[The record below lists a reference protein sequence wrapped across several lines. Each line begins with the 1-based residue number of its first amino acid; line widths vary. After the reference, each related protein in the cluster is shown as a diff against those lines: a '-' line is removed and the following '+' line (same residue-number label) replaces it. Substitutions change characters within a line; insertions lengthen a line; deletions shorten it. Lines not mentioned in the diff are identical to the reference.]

1 MDGALIGIVIGILAM
16 MGMIIKTRIPVALA
30 MIIASIIMGLF
41 AGMAPTELINSIQAG
56 FGGVLGGIGLIIAF
70 GVIMGA
76 CFERSGA
83 AVRMAKTFVKLCGK
97 GREDLALGFTGVLV
111 AIPVFCDSAYIIL
124 HSLVRAISRD
134 TGKSA
139 VGLGVTLALG
149 LLITH
154 ALVPPT
160 PGPVAVA
167 GILGVDLGV
176 YMMWGL
182 IVSIPMMLLSM
193 MLLSMIYIRRVGK
206 EYYRVPNGDMW
217 ITNQA
222 DWANLEKVKET
233 DDKELPSNFL
243 SFGPILIPIALILV
257 NTIIGKGDSM
267 PYQVLELLGNP
278 VVAVGLGVLMALYGL
293 TRHIERKD
301 MVGSMDDAL
310 STTGL
315 ILIVTG
321 CGGAMGAVL
330 KASGAGPQVA
340 EAIASSGIPP
350 LLVPLAIASMLR
362 IIQGSATA
370 SMMVAATM
378 TLPLVETLGLDPVFV
393 ALACAVGPVGFS
405 HLNDSYFH
413 IINRTLGI
421 TELADQIKIWS
432 VSSTIAWAIGASII
446 MILNLVFGKGGTMI
460 DPLVPFGVLAV
471 IMFWL
476 KAKEKNQVK
485 MATIN

>member
-1 MDGALIGIVIGILAM
+1 MNGALIGIIVGIVAM
-16 MGMIIKTRIPVALA
+16 MLMIIKTRIPVALA
-30 MIIASIIMGLF
+30 MTIACLIMGLF
-41 AGMAPTELINSIQAG
+41 AGMVPTDVVNAIKTG

-70 GVIMGA
+70 GVTMGA

-124 HSLVRAISRD
+124 YSLVRAISRD

-160 PGPVAVA
+160 PGPVAVT
-167 GILGVDLGV
+167 GILGVDIGI

-182 IVSIPMMLLSM
+182 LVSIPM

-206 EYYRVPNGDMW
+206 EYYRVPDGESW
-217 ITNQA
+217 ITNKA
-222 DWANLEKVKET
+222 DWADIEKVQSADEKS
-233 DDKELPSNFL
+233 LPGNFL
-243 SFGPILIPIALILV
+243 SFGPIIIPIVLILL
-257 NTIIGKGDSM
+257 NTLFGKGDS
-267 PYQVLELLGNP
+267 YFHLTLQLIGNP
-278 VVAVGLGVLMALYGL
+278 VVAVGLGVLLALYGL
-293 TRHIERKD
+293 TRNIERKD
-301 MVGSMDDAL
+301 MISAMDDAL

-315 ILIVTG
+315 ILVVTG

-330 KASGAGPQVA
+330 KASGAGPEVA
-340 EAIASSGIPP
+340 QAIANSGIPP

-362 IIQGSATA
+362 LIQGSATA

-378 TLPLVETLGLDPVFV
+378 TLPLVKPLGLDPMFV

-413 IINRTLGI
+413 IISRTLGLSQ
-421 TELADQIKIWS
+421 LADQLRIWTM
-432 VSSTIAWAIGASII
+432 SSTVAWAIGASII
-446 MILNLVFGKGGTMI
+446 MLLNLLFGSGGTWI
-460 DPLVPFGVLAV
+460 DPIVPLAILAAILVW
-471 IMFWL
+471 M
-476 KAKEKNQVK
+476 K
-485 MATIN
+485 MKYSTVNINTDPITKSA

>member
-1 MDGALIGIVIGILAM
+1 
-16 MGMIIKTRIPVALA
+16 
-30 MIIASIIMGLF
+30 
-41 AGMAPTELINSIQAG
+41 
-56 FGGVLGGIGLIIAF
+56 
-70 GVIMGA
+70 
-76 CFERSGA
+76 
-83 AVRMAKTFVKLCGK
+83 
-97 GREDLALGFTGVLV
+97 
-111 AIPVFCDSAYIIL
+111 
-124 HSLVRAISRD
+124 
-134 TGKSA
+134 
-139 VGLGVTLALG
+139 
-149 LLITH
+149 
-154 ALVPPT
+154 
-160 PGPVAVA
+160 
-167 GILGVDLGV
+167 
-176 YMMWGL
+176 
-182 IVSIPMMLLSM
+182 
-193 MLLSMIYIRRVGK
+193 
-206 EYYRVPNGDMW
+206 
-217 ITNQA
+217 
-222 DWANLEKVKET
+222 
-233 DDKELPSNFL
+233 
-243 SFGPILIPIALILV
+243 
-257 NTIIGKGDSM
+257 
-267 PYQVLELLGNP
+267 
-278 VVAVGLGVLMALYGL
+278 
-293 TRHIERKD
+293 

>member
-1 MDGALIGIVIGILAM
+1 MDAALIGIIVGIIAM

-30 MIIASIIMGLF
+30 MVLASIIMGLF
-41 AGMAPTELINSIQAG
+41 AGMAPTELIDAIKSG

-97 GREDLALGFTGVLV
+97 GREDIALGFTGVLV

-124 HSLVRAISRD
+124 HSLVRAISRN

-167 GILGVDLGV
+167 GILDVDLGV
-176 YMMWGL
+176 YMLWGL
-182 IVSIPMMLLSM
+182 MVSIPMMLLS
-193 MLLSMIYIRRVGK
+193 LIYIRKVAK
-206 EYYRVPNGDMW
+206 DYYRIPNGQQW
-217 ITNQA
+217 ITSHA
-222 DWANLEKVKET
+222 DWANLEKVKEA
-233 DDKELPSNFL
+233 DESELPSNFL
-243 SFGPILIPIALILV
+243 SFGPILIPIVLILA
-257 NTIIGKGDSM
+257 NTLVGKGDSAIHT
-267 PYQVLELLGNP
+267 LLSLIGNP
-278 VVAVGLGVLMALYGL
+278 VVAVGIGVLLALYGL
-293 TRHIERKD
+293 TRHIDRKD
-301 MVGSMDDAL
+301 MIGSMDDSLA
-310 STTGL
+310 TTGL
-315 ILIVTG
+315 ILVVTG

-350 LLVPLAIASMLR
+350 LLVPLAIASLLR
-362 IIQGSATA
+362 LIQGSATA

-413 IINRTLGI
+413 IISRTLGI
-421 TELADQIKIWS
+421 TELGDQLKIWT
-432 VSSTIAWAIGASII
+432 VTSTIAWAIGASIV
-446 MILNLVFGKGGTMI
+446 MALNLIFGQGGTLV
-460 DPLVPFGVLAV
+460 DPAIPFIVLAV
-471 IMFWL
+471 IMLW
-476 KAKEKNQVK
+476 VK
-485 MATIN
+485 SRDKQNTVAQAS

>member
-1 MDGALIGIVIGILAM
+1 MDGAIIGIIVGIIAM
-16 MGMIIKTRIPVALA
+16 MLMIIKTRIPVTLA
-30 MIIASIIMGLF
+30 MVITCLIMGLS
-41 AGMAPTELINSIQAG
+41 AGMAPTELINAIKAG

-97 GREDLALGFTGVLV
+97 GREDLALGFTGVVV

-124 HSLVRAISRD
+124 HSLVRAISRN
-134 TGKSA
+134 TGKSS

-154 ALVPPT
+154 AMVPPT

-176 YMMWGL
+176 YMLWG
-182 IVSIPMMLLSM
+182 IAVSIPMMLLSM
-193 MLLSMIYIRRVGK
+193 IYIRKVGK
-206 EYYRVPNGDMW
+206 DYYRVPDGDRW

-222 DWANLEKVKET
+222 DWANLKTVNAT
-233 DDKELPSNFL
+233 DERQLPSNFL
-243 SFGPILIPIALILV
+243 SFGPILIPIILILLG
-257 NTIIGKGDSM
+257 TIVGKGDTFFHSL
-267 PYQVLELLGNP
+267 LELFGNP

-293 TRHIERKD
+293 TKKIDRKD
-301 MVGSMDDAL
+301 MIGSMDDAL

-315 ILIVTG
+315 ILVVTG

-330 KASGAGPQVA
+330 KASGTGPVVA
-340 EAIASSGIPP
+340 EMIASSGIPP

-362 IIQGSATA
+362 LVQGSATA

-378 TLPLVETLGLDPVFV
+378 SLPLVETLGLDPVFV
-393 ALACAVGPVGFS
+393 ALICAVGPVGFS
-405 HLNDSYFH
+405 HVNDSYFH
-413 IINRTLGI
+413 IISRTLGI
-421 TELADQIKIWS
+421 TELSDQLKIWS
-432 VSSTIAWAIGASII
+432 MTSTIAWAIGASII
-446 MILNLVFGKGGTMI
+446 LTLNLFFGAGGTMI
-460 DPLVPFGVLAV
+460 DPIIPIIVLAM
-471 IMFWL
+471 IALWM
-476 KAKEKNQVK
+476 KMSTQKSKENQSIIE
-485 MATIN
+485 AT

>member
-1 MDGALIGIVIGILAM
+1 MDSALIGIILGIVAM
-16 MGMIIKTRIPVALA
+16 MVMIIKTRIPVALA
-30 MIIASIIMGLF
+30 MVIASIIMGLF
-41 AGMAPTELINSIQAG
+41 AGMAPTEVVDAIKAG

-97 GREDLALGFTGVLV
+97 DREDIALGFTGVLV

-124 HSLVRAISRD
+124 HSLVRAISRN
-134 TGKSA
+134 TGKSS

-167 GILGVDLGV
+167 GILNVDLGV
-176 YMMWGL
+176 YMLWGL
-182 IVSIPMMLLSM
+182 IVSVPMMLLS
-193 MLLSMIYIRRVGK
+193 LFYIRKVGQQ
-206 EYYRVPNGDMW
+206 YYRVPNGDGW
-217 ITNQA
+217 ITSQA

-233 DDKELPSNFL
+233 DDKVLPSNFL
-243 SFGPILIPIALILV
+243 SFGPILIPIILILAA
-257 NTIIGKGDSM
+257 TLIGKGESTFHA
-267 PYQVLELLGNP
+267 VISLLGNP
-278 VVAVGLGVLMALYGL
+278 VVAVGLGVLLALYGL
-293 TRHIERKD
+293 TRNIERKD

-315 ILIVTG
+315 ILVVTG

-330 KASGAGPQVA
+330 KASGAGPQIA

-362 IIQGSATA
+362 LIQGSATA

-378 TLPLVETLGLDPVFV
+378 TLPLVETLGLDPIFV

-421 TELADQIKIWS
+421 TELADQIKIWT
-432 VSSTIAWAIGASII
+432 VSSTVAWAIGASIV
-446 MILNLVFGKGGTMI
+446 MALNLIFGQGGTLI
-460 DPLVPFGVLAV
+460 DPIVPFVVLAA
-471 IMFWL
+471 IMLWMKKSQFS
-476 KAKEKNQVK
+476 KVSAQHSR
-485 MATIN
+485 A

>member
-1 MDGALIGIVIGILAM
+1 MDSALIGIILGIVAM
-16 MGMIIKTRIPVALA
+16 MVMIIKTRIPVALA
-30 MIIASIIMGLF
+30 MVIASIIMGLF
-41 AGMAPTELINSIQAG
+41 AGMAPTEVVNAIKAG

-97 GREDLALGFTGVLV
+97 GREDIALGFTGVLV

-124 HSLVRAISRD
+124 HSLVRAISRN
-134 TGKSA
+134 TGKSS

-167 GILGVDLGV
+167 GILDIDLGV
-176 YMMWGL
+176 YMLWGL
-182 IVSIPMMLLSM
+182 IVSVPMMLLS
-193 MLLSMIYIRRVGK
+193 LFYIRKVGQ
-206 EYYRVPNGDMW
+206 EYYRVPNGENW
-217 ITNQA
+217 ITSQA
-222 DWANLEKVKET
+222 DWANLEKVQES
-233 DDKELPSNFL
+233 DDKQLPSNFL
-243 SFGPILIPIALILV
+243 SFGPILIPIVLILTATLV
-257 NTIIGKGDSM
+257 GKGDSLFHA
-267 PYQVLELLGNP
+267 VIALLGNP
-278 VVAVGLGVLMALYGL
+278 VVAVGIGVLLALYGL
-293 TRHIERKD
+293 TRNIERKD
-301 MVGSMDDAL
+301 MIGSMDDAL

-315 ILIVTG
+315 ILVVTG

-362 IIQGSATA
+362 LIQGSATA

-378 TLPLVETLGLDPVFV
+378 TLPLVDSLGLDPVFV

-421 TELADQIKIWS
+421 TELADQLKIWS
-432 VSSTIAWAIGASII
+432 VTSTIAWAIGASIV
-446 MILNLVFGKGGTMI
+446 MLLNLIFGQGGTLI
-460 DPLVPFGVLAV
+460 DPIVPFAVLGG
-471 IMFWL
+471 IMLWMR
-476 KAKEKNQVK
+476 KKQSTRISTQRSEA
-485 MATIN
+485 

>member
-1 MDGALIGIVIGILAM
+1 MDGAILGIIVGITAM
-16 MGMIIKTRIPVALA
+16 MVMIIKTRIPVALA
-30 MIIASIIMGLF
+30 MVLSCLIMGLF
-41 AGMAPTELINSIQAG
+41 AGMAPTELVNAIKSG

-76 CFERSGA
+76 CFEKSGA
-83 AVRMAKTFVKLCGK
+83 AVRMAKTFVKICGK

-111 AIPVFCDSAYIIL
+111 AIPVFCDSAYVLL
-124 HSLVRAISRD
+124 HSLVRAISRN

-160 PGPVAVA
+160 PGPVAVS

-176 YMMWGL
+176 YMLWGL
-182 IVSIPMMLLSM
+182 AVSIPMMMLS
-193 MLLSMIYIRRVGK
+193 LIYIRKVGK
-206 EYYRVPNGDMW
+206 QYYRVPNGENW
-217 ITNQA
+217 ITSEA
-222 DWANLEKVKET
+222 DWANLENVKET
-233 DDKELPSNFL
+233 KDEDLPSNFL
-243 SFGPILIPIALILV
+243 SFGPILVPIALILA
-257 NTIIGKGDSM
+257 NTMIGEGSSFFHTFL
-267 PYQVLELLGNP
+267 QLVGNP
-278 VVAVGLGVLMALYGL
+278 VVAVGIGVLMALYGL
-293 TRHIERKD
+293 TTQIDRKE
-301 MVGSMDDAL
+301 MIGSMDDAL

-315 ILIVTG
+315 ILVVTG

-340 EAIASSGIPP
+340 EVIASSGIPP

-362 IIQGSATA
+362 LIQGSATA

-413 IINRTLGI
+413 IISRTLGI
-421 TELADQIKIWS
+421 TELSDQLKIWS
-432 VSSTIAWAIGASII
+432 LTSTIAWAIGASII
-446 MILNLVFGKGGTMI
+446 MTLNLFFGKGGTLI
-460 DPLVPFGVLAV
+460 DPIIPLAV
-471 IMFWL
+471 LGAIVVWM
-476 KAKEKNQVK
+476 KTRQGEAPKEV
-485 MATIN
+485 AA

>member
-41 AGMAPTELINSIQAG
+41 AGMAPTELINAIKAG

-167 GILGVDLGV
+167 GILGVDLGE
-176 YMMWGL
+176 YMLWGL
-182 IVSIPMMLLSM
+182 MVSIPM
-193 MLLSMIYIRRVGK
+193 MLLSMIYIRRVGN
-206 EYYRVPNGDMW
+206 EYYRVPNGETW

-222 DWANLEKVKET
+222 DWVNLEKVKET

-243 SFGPILIPIALILV
+243 SFGPILLPIAFILINTLV
-257 NTIIGKGDSM
+257 GQGDSAM
-267 PYQVLELLGNP
+267 HTVISLIGNP
-278 VVAVGLGVLMALYGL
+278 VVAVGIGVLMALYGL

-301 MVGSMDDAL
+301 MVSSMDCSVYYGANSCCDWL
-310 STTGL
+310 WWRNGCST
-315 ILIVTG
+315 
-321 CGGAMGAVL
+321 
-330 KASGAGPQVA
+330 
-340 EAIASSGIPP
+340 
-350 LLVPLAIASMLR
+350 
-362 IIQGSATA
+362 
-370 SMMVAATM
+370 
-378 TLPLVETLGLDPVFV
+378 
-393 ALACAVGPVGFS
+393 
-405 HLNDSYFH
+405 
-413 IINRTLGI
+413 
-421 TELADQIKIWS
+421 
-432 VSSTIAWAIGASII
+432 
-446 MILNLVFGKGGTMI
+446 
-460 DPLVPFGVLAV
+460 
-471 IMFWL
+471 
-476 KAKEKNQVK
+476 
-485 MATIN
+485 

>member
-1 MDGALIGIVIGILAM
+1 MDGALIGIIVGIIAM
-16 MGMIIKTRIPVALA
+16 MLMIIKTRIPVALA
-30 MIIASIIMGLF
+30 MVIASLIMGLF
-41 AGMAPTELINSIQAG
+41 AGMAPTDLVNAIKAG

-97 GREDLALGFTGVLV
+97 GREDLALGFTGVVV

-167 GILGVDLGV
+167 GILGVNLGE
-176 YMMWGL
+176 YMLWGL
-182 IVSIPMMLLSM
+182 LVSIPMMLLSM
-193 MLLSMIYIRRVGK
+193 FYIRRVGN
-206 EYYRVPNGDMW
+206 EYYRVPNGEAW
-217 ITNQA
+217 ITSSA
-222 DWANLEKVKET
+222 EWANLDKVQAADERT
-233 DDKELPSNFL
+233 LPSNFL
-243 SFGPILIPIALILV
+243 SFGPILIPIALILID
-257 NTIIGKGDSM
+257 TLFGAGDSFFHLTI
-267 PYQVLELLGNP
+267 QLIGNP

-293 TRHIERKD
+293 TRNIERKD
-301 MVGSMDDAL
+301 MIGSMDDAL

-315 ILIVTG
+315 ILVVTG

-340 EAIASSGIPP
+340 EVIASSGIPP

-362 IIQGSATA
+362 LIQGSATA

-378 TLPLVETLGLDPVFV
+378 TLPLVETLGLDPIFV

-421 TELADQIKIWS
+421 TELADQLRIWS
-432 VSSTIAWAIGASII
+432 VTSTVAWAIGASII
-446 MILNLVFGKGGTMI
+446 MMLNLIFGKGGTWI
-460 DPLVPFGVLAV
+460 DPIVPIVILAA
-471 IMFWL
+471 IMFWVR
-476 KAKEKNQVK
+476 AKYPENTV
-485 MATIN
+485 AVNV

>member
-193 MLLSMIYIRRVGK
+193 IYIRRVGK

-233 DDKELPSNFL
+233 DDKELPSNL
-243 SFGPILIPIALILV
+243 WV
-257 NTIIGKGDSM
+257 N
-267 PYQVLELLGNP
+267 
-278 VVAVGLGVLMALYGL
+278 
-293 TRHIERKD
+293 
-301 MVGSMDDAL
+301 
-310 STTGL
+310 
-315 ILIVTG
+315 
-321 CGGAMGAVL
+321 
-330 KASGAGPQVA
+330 
-340 EAIASSGIPP
+340 SS
-350 LLVPLAIASMLR
+350 
-362 IIQGSATA
+362 
-370 SMMVAATM
+370 
-378 TLPLVETLGLDPVFV
+378 
-393 ALACAVGPVGFS
+393 
-405 HLNDSYFH
+405 Y
-413 IINRTLGI
+413 RT
-421 TELADQIKIWS
+421 
-432 VSSTIAWAIGASII
+432 
-446 MILNLVFGKGGTMI
+446 
-460 DPLVPFGVLAV
+460 
-471 IMFWL
+471 
-476 KAKEKNQVK
+476 
-485 MATIN
+485 

>member
-1 MDGALIGIVIGILAM
+1 MDGALIGIIVGIVTM
-16 MGMIIKTRIPVALA
+16 MLMIIKTRIPVTLA
-30 MIIASIIMGLF
+30 MIIASLIMGLF
-41 AGMAPTELINSIQAG
+41 AGMAPTDLVNAIKAG

-167 GILGVDLGV
+167 GILGVDLGE
-176 YMMWGL
+176 YMMWGI
-182 IVSIPMMLLSM
+182 IVSIPM

-206 EYYRVPNGDMW
+206 DYYRVPNGEAW
-217 ITNQA
+217 ITNSA

-233 DDKELPSNFL
+233 DEKELPSNFL
-243 SFGPILIPIALILV
+243 SFGPILIPIALILIDTLFGDGESFLHL
-257 NTIIGKGDSM
+257 TIQLI
-267 PYQVLELLGNP
+267 GNP

-362 IIQGSATA
+362 LIQGSATA

-421 TELADQIKIWS
+421 TELADQLRIWS
-432 VSSTIAWAIGASII
+432 VSSTVAWAIGASII
-446 MILNLVFGKGGTMI
+446 MVLNLIFGQGGTWL
-460 DPLVPFGVLAV
+460 DPIVPIAVLAV
-471 IMFWL
+471 IMVWI
-476 KAKEKNQVK
+476 KAKYPATQVPVT
-485 MATIN
+485 A

>member
-30 MIIASIIMGLF
+30 MVIASIIMGLF
-41 AGMAPTELINSIQAG
+41 AGMAPTELIDAIKAG

-83 AVRMAKTFVKLCGK
+83 AVRMAKTFVKICGK

-167 GILGVDLGV
+167 GILGVDLGE
-176 YMMWGL
+176 YMLWGL
-182 IVSIPMMLLSM
+182 MVSVPM
-193 MLLSMIYIRRVGK
+193 MLLSMIYIRRVGN
-206 EYYRVPNGDMW
+206 EYYRVPNGDGW

-222 DWANLEKVKET
+222 DWANLEKVQAT

-243 SFGPILIPIALILV
+243 SFGPILVPIALILI
-257 NTIIGKGDSM
+257 NTLVGSGDTFFHTALS
-267 PYQVLELLGNP
+267 LLGNP

-293 TRHIERKD
+293 TRNIDRKD

-315 ILIVTG
+315 ILVVTG

-362 IIQGSATA
+362 LIQGSATA

-432 VSSTIAWAIGASII
+432 VSSTVAWAIGASII
-446 MILNLVFGKGGTMI
+446 MALNLVFGKGGTLI
-460 DPLVPFGVLAV
+460 DPLVPILVLAAV
-471 IMFWL
+471 IVWMKSKSN
-476 KAKEKNQVK
+476 KAAKPEL
-485 MATIN
+485 AAS

>member
-1 MDGALIGIVIGILAM
+1 MNTALIGIIVGIIAM

-30 MIIASIIMGLF
+30 MVLASIIMGLF
-41 AGMAPTELINSIQAG
+41 AGMAPTELINAIQAG

-97 GREDLALGFTGVLV
+97 GREDIALGLTGVLV

-124 HSLVRAISRD
+124 HSLVRAISRN

-167 GILGVDLGV
+167 GILQVDLGV
-176 YMMWGL
+176 YMLWGL
-182 IVSIPMMLLSM
+182 MVSIPMMLLS
-193 MLLSMIYIRRVGK
+193 LLYIRKVGD
-206 EYYRVPNGDMW
+206 EYYRVPEGQTW
-217 ITNQA
+217 ITSQA
-222 DWANLEKVKET
+222 DWANLEKVQEADEKA
-233 DDKELPSNFL
+233 LPSNFL
-243 SFGPILIPIALILV
+243 SFGPILIPIVLILA
-257 NTIIGKGDSM
+257 NTLLGKGDSAI
-267 PYQVLELLGNP
+267 QTLLSLIGNP
-278 VVAVGLGVLMALYGL
+278 VVAVGIGVLLALYGL
-293 TRHIERKD
+293 TRHIDRKD
-301 MVGSMDDAL
+301 IIGSMDDSLA
-310 STTGL
+310 TTGL
-315 ILIVTG
+315 ILVVTG

-350 LLVPLAIASMLR
+350 LLVPLAIASLLR
-362 IIQGSATA
+362 LIQGSATA
-370 SMMVAATM
+370 AMMVAATM

-413 IINRTLGI
+413 IISRTLGI
-421 TELADQIKIWS
+421 TELGDQLKIWT
-432 VSSTIAWAIGASII
+432 VTTTIAWAIGASIV
-446 MILNLVFGKGGTMI
+446 MTLNFIFGKGGTLV
-460 DPLVPFGVLAV
+460 DPIVPFAVLAA
-471 IMFWL
+471 IMIWV
-476 KAKEKNQVK
+476 KSREKMSKVEVDAETQAN
-485 MATIN
+485 

>member
-1 MDGALIGIVIGILAM
+1 L
-16 MGMIIKTRIPVALA
+16 
-30 MIIASIIMGLF
+30 
-41 AGMAPTELINSIQAG
+41 
-56 FGGVLGGIGLIIAF
+56 
-70 GVIMGA
+70 
-76 CFERSGA
+76 
-83 AVRMAKTFVKLCGK
+83 
-97 GREDLALGFTGVLV
+97 
-111 AIPVFCDSAYIIL
+111 
-124 HSLVRAISRD
+124 
-134 TGKSA
+134 
-139 VGLGVTLALG
+139 
-149 LLITH
+149 
-154 ALVPPT
+154 
-160 PGPVAVA
+160 
-167 GILGVDLGV
+167 
-176 YMMWGL
+176 WGL
-182 IVSIPMMLLSM
+182 MVSIPM
-193 MLLSMIYIRRVGK
+193 MLLSMIYIRRVGN
-206 EYYRVPNGDMW
+206 EYYRVPNGETW

-233 DDKELPSNFL
+233 DDRELPSNFL
-243 SFGPILIPIALILV
+243 SFGPILLPIAFILINTLV
-257 NTIIGKGDSM
+257 GQGDTAMHNVIS
-267 PYQVLELLGNP
+267 LIGNP
-278 VVAVGLGVLMALYGL
+278 VVAVGIGVLMALYGL

-301 MVGSMDDAL
+301 MVSSMDDAL

-315 ILIVTG
+315 ILVVTG

-362 IIQGSATA
+362 LIQGSATA

-446 MILNLVFGKGGTMI
+446 MVLNLVFGKGGTWI
-460 DPLVPFGVLAV
+460 DPLIPIAVLGALFV
-471 IMFWL
+471 WL
-476 KAKEKNQVK
+476 KSKEKSQVK
-485 MATIN
+485 TAVTN

>member
-1 MDGALIGIVIGILAM
+1 MDGALIGIIVGIVAM
-16 MGMIIKTRIPVALA
+16 MLMIIKTRIPVALA
-30 MIIASIIMGLF
+30 MVIASLIMGLF
-41 AGMAPTELINSIQAG
+41 AGMAPTDLVNAIKAG

-167 GILGVDLGV
+167 GILGVDLGE
-176 YMMWGL
+176 YMMWGI
-182 IVSIPMMLLSM
+182 IVSIPM

-206 EYYRVPNGDMW
+206 EYYRVPNGEAW
-217 ITNQA
+217 ITNSA

-233 DDKELPSNFL
+233 DEKTLPSNFL
-243 SFGPILIPIALILV
+243 SFGPILIPIALILID
-257 NTIIGKGDSM
+257 TLFGKGDTFLHLTI
-267 PYQVLELLGNP
+267 QLIGNP

-362 IIQGSATA
+362 LIQGSATA

-421 TELADQIKIWS
+421 TELADQLRIWS
-432 VSSTIAWAIGASII
+432 VSSTVAWAIGASII
-446 MILNLVFGKGGTMI
+446 MVLNLIFGQGGTWL
-460 DPLVPFGVLAV
+460 DPIIPIAVLAV
-471 IMFWL
+471 IMVWI
-476 KAKEKNQVK
+476 KAKYPANNNQPV
-485 MATIN
+485 TVQ

>member
-1 MDGALIGIVIGILAM
+1 MDAALIGIILGILAM
-16 MGMIIKTRIPVALA
+16 MVMIIKTRIPVALA

-41 AGMAPTELINSIQAG
+41 AGMAPTDLVNAIKSG

-97 GREDLALGFTGVLV
+97 GREDVALGFTGVLV

-124 HSLVRAISRD
+124 HSLVRAISRN

-154 ALVPPT
+154 AMVPPT

-167 GILGVDLGV
+167 GILNVDLGV
-176 YMMWGL
+176 YMLWGL
-182 IVSIPMMLLSM
+182 IVSVPMMLLS
-193 MLLSMIYIRRVGK
+193 LIYIRKVGK
-206 EYYRVPNGDMW
+206 EYYRVPNGENW
-217 ITNQA
+217 ITSQA
-222 DWANLEKVKET
+222 DWANLEKVQET
-233 DDKELPSNFL
+233 DDRHLPGNFL
-243 SFGPILIPIALILV
+243 SFGPILLPIVLILV
-257 NTIIGKGDSM
+257 NTLVTKDDSLFYAIIS
-267 PYQVLELLGNP
+267 LLGNP
-278 VVAVGLGVLMALYGL
+278 VVAVGIGVLLALYGL
-293 TRHIERKD
+293 TRNIDRKD

-315 ILIVTG
+315 ILVVTG

-362 IIQGSATA
+362 LIQGSATA

-413 IINRTLGI
+413 IISRTLGI
-421 TELADQIKIWS
+421 TELSDQLKIWS
-432 VSSTIAWAIGASII
+432 VSSTIAWAIGASIV
-446 MILNLVFGKGGTMI
+446 MILNLIFGKQGTLL
-460 DPLVPFGVLAV
+460 DPVVPFVVLAALMLWMKSKEPKK
-471 IMFWL
+471 IL
-476 KAKEKNQVK
+476 KEAR
-485 MATIN
+485 

>member
-1 MDGALIGIVIGILAM
+1 MDGALIGIIVGIIAM
-16 MGMIIKTRIPVALA
+16 MLMIVKTRIPVALA

-41 AGMAPTELINSIQAG
+41 AGMVPSDLIGAIKSG

-167 GILGVDLGV
+167 GILGVNLGE

-182 IVSIPMMLLSM
+182 LVSVPM
-193 MLLSMIYIRRVGK
+193 MLLSMIYIRRVGN
-206 EYYRVPNGDMW
+206 EYYRVPNGDLW
-217 ITNQA
+217 ITNA
-222 DWANLEKVKET
+222 AEWANLEKVQAT
-233 DDKELPSNFL
+233 DESTLPSNFL
-243 SFGPILIPIALILV
+243 SFGPILIPIALILIDTLFGEGSSFFHL
-257 NTIIGKGDSM
+257 TIQLI
-267 PYQVLELLGNP
+267 GNP

-293 TRHIERKD
+293 TRNIERKD

-330 KASGAGPQVA
+330 KSSGAGPQVA

-362 IIQGSATA
+362 LIQGSATA

-378 TLPLVETLGLDPVFV
+378 TLPLVDTLGLDPVFV

-421 TELADQIKIWS
+421 TELADQLRIWS
-432 VSSTIAWAIGASII
+432 VSSTVAWAIGASIV
-446 MILNLVFGKGGTMI
+446 MILNLIFGQGGTWI
-460 DPLVPFGVLAV
+460 DPVVPIAILGMIMAWIKIKYPASPSQLA
-471 IMFWL
+471 
-476 KAKEKNQVK
+476 
-485 MATIN
+485 MAQ

>member
-1 MDGALIGIVIGILAM
+1 MDGALIGIIVGIVTM
-16 MGMIIKTRIPVALA
+16 MLMIIKTRIPVTLA
-30 MIIASIIMGLF
+30 MIIASLIMGLF
-41 AGMAPTELINSIQAG
+41 AGMAPTDLVNAIKAG

-167 GILGVDLGV
+167 GILGVDLGE
-176 YMMWGL
+176 YMMWGI
-182 IVSIPMMLLSM
+182 IVSIPM

-206 EYYRVPNGDMW
+206 DYYRVPNGEAW
-217 ITNQA
+217 ITNSA

-233 DDKELPSNFL
+233 DEKELPSNFL
-243 SFGPILIPIALILV
+243 SFGPILIPIALILIDTLFGDGESFLHL
-257 NTIIGKGDSM
+257 TIQLI
-267 PYQVLELLGNP
+267 GNP

-362 IIQGSATA
+362 LIQGSATA

-421 TELADQIKIWS
+421 TELADQLRIWS
-432 VSSTIAWAIGASII
+432 VSSTVAWAIGASII
-446 MILNLVFGKGGTMI
+446 MVLNLIFGQGGTWL
-460 DPLVPFGVLAV
+460 DPIVPIAVLAL
-471 IMFWL
+471 IMVWI
-476 KAKEKNQVK
+476 KAKYPATQVPVT
-485 MATIN
+485 A